1 MSILEELEKGILTS
15 SQEETEEKASA
26 FAKAIPEDTV
36 LALHGD
42 LGSGKTAFVKG
53 LAKGWGIKERI
64 TSPSFNLFTPYK
76 GKCNLLH
83 LDAYRLE
90 NAHDVDSLLLE
101 EFLTPPY
108 CLVIEW
114 AEKVGGF
121 IPEDAWHLYFS
132 IEKDHRHRIQL
143 KKPIEE
149 TE

>member
-1 MSILEELEKGILTS
+1 MSVIDELKKGVLTA
-15 SQEETEEKASA
+15 SQEETKEKAAA
-26 FAKAIPEDTV
+26 FANEIPKDII

-53 LAKGWGIKERI
+53 LARGLDIKERV

-76 GKCNLLH
+76 GKRNLLH

-90 NAHDVDSLLLE
+90 NEHDVDSLLLE
-101 EFLTPPY
+101 EFLVPPY

-114 AEKVGGF
+114 AEKVGDF
-121 IPEDAWHLYFS
+121 VPKDAWHLYFS

-143 KKPIEE
+143 K
-149 TE
+149 T